1 MNFQTDI
8 SKFIESA
15 NKNCIKIQRK
25 DFKKDE
31 IITTYIGKRN
41 QICILI
47 SGTADLVRYDSNGN
61 KSIVQRFSSN
71 DIFGEF
77 FYTVAINNELFVKA
91 RKNCEVL
98 IFSYEIMKHK
108 CIPNC
113 KFHQE
118 LVKNVYELILNQFS
132 ILNNRI
138 ELLTQRTIKDKLL
151 GYFSIL
157 SLENNNKTFA
167 LPISFTDLADYL
179 SIDRSAMMR
188 TIKSLQDEGLIKKN
202 GNKITL
208 MNR

>member
-15 NKNCIKIQRK
+15 DKNCIKIQRK

-113 KFHQE
+113 KLHQE
-118 LVKNVYELILNQFS
+118 LVKNVYELVLNQFS

-138 ELLTQRTIKDKLL
+138 ELLTQRSIKDKLL

-157 SLENNNKTFA
+157 SLENNNKNFA

-188 TIKSLQDEGLIKKN
+188 TIKSLQDEGIIKKN

>member
-1 MNFQTDI
+1 M
-8 SKFIESA
+8 
-15 NKNCIKIQRK
+15 
-25 DFKKDE
+25 
-31 IITTYIGKRN
+31 
-41 QICILI
+41 I

-61 KSIVQRFSSN
+61 KSIVQRFSKD

-113 KFHQE
+113 KLHQE
-118 LVKNVYELILNQFS
+118 LVKNVYELVLNQFS

-138 ELLTQRTIKDKLL
+138 ELLTQRSIKDKLL

-188 TIKSLQDEGLIKKN
+188 TIKSLQDEGIIKKN

>member
-61 KSIVQRFSSN
+61 KSIVQRFSKN

-108 CIPNC
+108 CRPNC

-118 LVKNVYELILNQFS
+118 LVKNVYELVLNQFS

-167 LPISFTDLADYL
+167 LPISFTDLAD
-179 SIDRSAMMR
+179 
-188 TIKSLQDEGLIKKN
+188 
-202 GNKITL
+202 
-208 MNR
+208 